1 MNAHHNQTD
10 IIERHLSSDLNPEEQ
25 LWFEN
30 ELKNNPNF
38 AREVLLHKD
47 INKAILDLDI
57 VNLRSKLNSIE
68 TDVTS
73 KKSFTKEFFQFKWQY
88 IAVAASITLMVSFGL
103 KFVSQSN
110 YTNDEIFNMYYQ
122 SYEANGIVR
131 SASTNIDQDLSDA
144 LALYNDKKYNDALVL
159 FNQILDK
166 DYSNIYVHLY
176 AGISNME
183 SFSYKKAIESFQLI
197 IDHQNNLYVEQAE
210 WYMAI
215 CYLKM
220 YQNDVAKSMFE
231 KIAYEDSSYQEQAKD
246 ILKKL

>member
-1 MNAHHNQTD
+1 
-10 IIERHLSSDLNPEEQ
+10 
-25 LWFEN
+25 
-30 ELKNNPNF
+30 
-38 AREVLLHKD
+38 
-47 INKAILDLDI
+47 
-57 VNLRSKLNSIE
+57 
-68 TDVTS
+68 
-73 KKSFTKEFFQFKWQY
+73 
-88 IAVAASITLMVSFGL
+88 MVSFGL

-166 DYSNIYVHLY
+166 DYSNISVHLY